1 MCMSA
6 ETSLAT
12 WTLAVVVAG
21 YILCQSDSYTARWIA
36 YLILAFTLI
45 QLLEGL
51 IWLSKDPRTRDLLT
65 RLILVAL
72 MLQPLV
78 NTWLAG
84 RVFGPMKYI
93 AYGYLLLFVYTIHY
107 AFRDERVWNSVRGEN
122 GHLVW
127 KKGNQMIFDEL
138 SFIGAMYL
146 LGVTVPMLF
155 IPGSVKW
162 LVLGVTLGTGLWS
175 YYSYNRTGEFSSMW
189 CLSAALLVPISLF
202 ATFKTSSSDKSNVRS
217 IR

>member
-175 YYSYNRTGEFSSMW
+175 YYSYNRT
-189 CLSAALLVPISLF
+189 
-202 ATFKTSSSDKSNVRS
+202 
-217 IR
+217 

>member
-21 YILCQSDSYTARWIA
+21 YILCQTDSYAAKWIS
-36 YLILAFTLI
+36 YLIIAFTLI

-51 IWLSKDPRTRDLLT
+51 IWLSKEPKTRNILT
-65 RLILVAL
+65 RLVLVAL

-84 RVFGPMKYI
+84 MKYI
-93 AYGYLLLFVYTIHY
+93 AFGYLLLFMYTIHY
-107 AFRDERVWNSVRGEN
+107 SFRDERSWDSIPGEN

-127 KKGNQMIFDEL
+127 KKGDQMIFDEMK
-138 SFIGAMYL
+138 FIGVAYL
-146 LGVTVPMLF
+146 LGVTVPMMF
-155 IPGSVKW
+155 IPGPAKW
-162 LVLGVTLGTGLWS
+162 LVLPITIGTGLWS
-175 YYSYNRTGEFSSMW
+175 YYNYDRSGEFSSMW
-189 CLSAALLVPISLF
+189 CLSAALLVPTSLF
-202 ATFKTSSSDKSNVRS
+202 ASFMSSSRETVRS
-217 IR
+217 VR